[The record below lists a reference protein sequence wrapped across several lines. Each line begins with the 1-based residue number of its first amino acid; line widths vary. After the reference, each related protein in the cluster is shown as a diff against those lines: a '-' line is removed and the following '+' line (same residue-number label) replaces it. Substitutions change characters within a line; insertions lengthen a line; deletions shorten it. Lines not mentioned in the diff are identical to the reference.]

1 MTVNYWNEITSPSLD
16 NIMASQGSPTDPNS
30 NYSRICRALN
40 AGLDDLL
47 DFTCTDGHVH
57 LHGQPSTPQVGSG
70 TKDPIQKKIDEASI
84 SMSGGYIGPDYALP
98 LSNLE
103 LLSGSTTYDNA
114 RGGMTVKWMDFLG
127 TTH

>member
-1 MTVNYWNEITSPSLD
+1 
-16 NIMASQGSPTDPNS
+16 
-30 NYSRICRALN
+30 
-40 AGLDDLL
+40 
-47 DFTCTDGHVH
+47 
-57 LHGQPSTPQVGSG
+57 
-70 TKDPIQKKIDEASI
+70 
-84 SMSGGYIGPDYALP
+84 MSGGYIGPDYALP